1 MDRDYVWEADYGKR
15 TKLTL
20 FMKELLNRQDSK
32 SLQTLGIFV
41 NNNPYNLELFIF
53 VSYDNPKDDDILFM
67 KEGYEKLGLI
77 YRSDITFDKMLEQMS
92 NRRYDY
98 RSFADAEMVDWM
110 MENSFAFAER
120 QELERL
126 GYQFKPFGKR
136 KQIFISHASVDK
148 VEIEKI
154 VPFLNAINVNV
165 WVDKYNI
172 NVGDSIEKKVFEG
185 IDNSNAVIFWITKD
199 FLKSSWC
206 KEEMEQF
213 INRAYDEDV
222 LIISVIDVDVDIEEL
237 PENLKGIKYIK
248 KEKNEF
254 LEVVVA
260 GIVETLKKKYSIRQ
274 EKGFLR

>member
-1 MDRDYVWEADYGKR
+1 M
-15 TKLTL
+15 
-20 FMKELLNRQDSK
+20 
-32 SLQTLGIFV
+32 
-41 NNNPYNLELFIF
+41 
-53 VSYDNPKDDDILFM
+53 
-67 KEGYEKLGLI
+67 
-77 YRSDITFDKMLEQMS
+77 
-92 NRRYDY
+92 
-98 RSFADAEMVDWM
+98 
-110 MENSFAFAER
+110 
-120 QELERL
+120 
-126 GYQFKPFGKR
+126 
-136 KQIFISHASVDK
+136 
-148 VEIEKI
+148 
-154 VPFLNAINVNV
+154 NV

-222 LIISVIDVDVDIEEL
+222 LIISVIDVDVDIKEL

-260 GIVETLKKKYSIRQ
+260 GIVETLKKKYSIR
-274 EKGFLR
+274 